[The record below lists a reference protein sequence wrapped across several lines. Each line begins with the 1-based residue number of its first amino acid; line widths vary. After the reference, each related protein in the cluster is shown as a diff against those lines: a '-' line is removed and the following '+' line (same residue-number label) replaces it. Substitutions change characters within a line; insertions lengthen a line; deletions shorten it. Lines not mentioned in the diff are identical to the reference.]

1 MFSLHSTRRW
11 HGELSQS
18 TLLTAPSRREPSD
31 GGSQAKVYP
40 CDHAFHIAYATLH
53 CEVLHAKQS
62 FALHYLSPYPC
73 TSLTPNTPPKYA
85 TNKTPHPSMR
95 QTKHPTQVRGE
106 FRPLHP
112 CMRLSKKQATKIFRR
127 LLNLLFTFILYTNNA
142 MTSNC
147 LHFSNHP
154 LHPYSYRLFYFPNL
168 FDWKFYATRLYL

>member
-1 MFSLHSTRRW
+1 MTE
-11 HGELSQS
+11 G
-18 TLLTAPSRREPSD
+18 
-31 GGSQAKVYP
+31 
-40 CDHAFHIAYATLH
+40 
-53 CEVLHAKQS
+53 AKQRFTLATMRFILRMQRFIAKYFMQS
-62 FALHYLSPYPC
+62 KALHFIISPP
-73 TSLTPNTPPKYA
+73 THVRALHQ
-85 TNKTPHPSMR
+85 TPHPSMR